1 VEPRLPRLEI
11 LSTGRLLLRPLRK
24 DDKRAVLEIQTDA
37 RTNVFNPR
45 PPSPGEAVE
54 QFRSWLQHWSD
65 HGYGYVAITEA
76 GSDEVVGV
84 GGVQAKEFHGEQVL
98 NLYYRFRP
106 EAWGKGYASETA
118 AAIVEWAEREV
129 PERPVIISV
138 SVANEPSLRVVKRLG
153 FTNYVEEEYMGA
165 LSRHFRR

>member
-1 VEPRLPRLEI
+1 MTARFEP
-11 LSTGRLLLRPLRK
+11 LSTERLLLRPLRK
-24 DDKRAVLEIQTDA
+24 GDKRAVLELQTDA
-37 RTNVFNPR
+37 RTNLFNPR
-45 PPSPGEAVE
+45 PPSPGEAVD
-54 QFRSWLQHWSD
+54 QFEKWLRHWSE
-65 HGYGYVAITEA
+65 HGYGYVAITET
-76 GSDEVVGV
+76 GGDEVIGV
-84 GGVQAKEFHGEQVL
+84 GGVQAKEFHGEPVL

-106 EAWGKGYASETA
+106 GSWGKGYASEAA

-129 PERPVIISV
+129 PERPLLISV